1 MEEQIDVLLA
11 TYNGEKY
18 IKEQIESILS
28 QTYKNIKLIISDDC
42 SSDKTVEIL
51 KEYEKKD
58 NRIQLYIQKQNL
70 GVVKNIEFLLNKVE
84 NELYML
90 SDQDDIWLPEKIE
103 KSVLKLKS
111 EKADLVF
118 GDLEVVDK
126 ELKTIYPSFGDFMLL
141 SKKINKY
148 IDSYRMNYL
157 YNCVT
162 GCTIISKKEFI
173 KKILPLPTKSKYL
186 LHDHWIALMVS
197 LNGKLAYMK
206 EKYIKYRQH
215 GNNEVGTKKVS
226 HKMDNLLEIRELFIN
241 VKLGVFGSYVENN
254 DKFPNELQ
262 QLNKKALNY
271 FKMLKNKERFNFR
284 NWSVFHQLY
293 KNENL
298 MYYIENFIIMNMPII
313 GKFLFKIRYLILKC
327 LKKRGQGVDETK
339 TK

>member
-58 NRIQLYIQKQNL
+58 NRIELYIQKENL

-262 QLNKKALNY
+262 ELNKKALNY